1 MSQPFQASDPNK
13 PQPDQPQQPPRSR
26 AERITFGIASFILA
40 TVVGLVGYTWLD
52 EQQQQPPLLSI
63 LNTEPIRAAKG
74 QFYVPITV
82 TNSGGGTA
90 EAVHVLAE
98 LRIGGTIVET
108 GTLEIDFLSSRE
120 EAEGAFIFSRDPR
133 QGQLSLRVASYKLP

>member
-1 MSQPFQASDPNK
+1 MSQPSQASDPNK
-13 PQPDQPQQPPRSR
+13 PQPNQPQQRSR
-26 AERITFGIASFILA
+26 AERITFGIASLLLA

-52 EQQQQPPLLSI
+52 EQQQQPPLLSV

-82 TNSGGGTA
+82 TNSGGDTA
-90 EAVHVLAE
+90 ESVHVLAE

-108 GTLEIDFLSSRE
+108 GTLEIDFLSSKE

>member
-1 MSQPFQASDPNK
+1 MSQPSQASAPNK
-13 PQPDQPQQPPRSR
+13 PQPNQPQPRSR
-26 AERITFGIASFILA
+26 AELITFGIASLLLA

-52 EQQQQPPLLSI
+52 EQQQQPPLLSV

-82 TNSGGGTA
+82 TNSGGDTA
-90 EAVHVLAE
+90 ESVHVLAE

-108 GTLEIDFLSSRE
+108 GTLEIDFLSSKE

>member
-1 MSQPFQASDPNK
+1 MSQPSQASDPNK
-13 PQPDQPQQPPRSR
+13 PQSNQPQQPPRSG

-52 EQQQQPPLLSI
+52 EQQQQPPLLSV

-82 TNSGGGTA
+82 TNSGGDTA
-90 EAVHVLAE
+90 ESVHVLAE

-108 GTLEIDFLSSRE
+108 GTLEIDFLSSKE